1 MRNNNILHRSMMGNI
16 APRTIQDYMTIEAL
30 EDGLTV
36 KLTRNACE
44 YCIDGSMEWIPLTA
58 DTATPAINTGQII
71 SFKISNPSVSSSYGI
86 GTFTISKK
94 CNLSG
99 NCLSLVY
106 GDSAR
111 YFKVIKSSY
120 QFYRLFRNITNII
133 SVSDTFLPATVLGY
147 YCYYDMFYG
156 CTNLIKAPKL
166 PAKILNLSC
175 YNNMFYNCTSLTTA
189 PELPATTLTDSCYSG
204 MFYGCNSL
212 NTAPALPATTLVQN
226 CYRSMFSNCKNLI
239 NAPTL
244 PATRAA
250 TSCYN
255 NMFSNC
261 TSLVNAPELP
271 ATTLSTY
278 CYYQMFSGCTNL
290 RNSPSLPA
298 TKMADYCYAYMF
310 LNCSS
315 LVASPT
321 LPATTLADS
330 CYKYMFS
337 NCQSINTAPELPA
350 ITLKTG
356 CYSYMFEK
364 CSNLTNAPTLP
375 ATTLAGTCYDHMFS
389 YSNVLPDCSNI
400 DFTSNEVVAS
410 GGLRGLF
417 AGTKVTNDDLTNILP
432 LDSNEDYWL
441 PVTTL
446 TSNCYSQMFENCT
459 NITKAPTLPAKTLPS
474 YSYQEMF
481 KGCSNLNNVRMF
493 ATDISATNCL
503 VNWMNGVSSTGIF
516 VKDIEMKT
524 IPTGIPSAWE
534 IVDNYIPQEC
544 VSLTISADNVSGRRT
559 STTIHWEATTNG
571 VDFYNNPVNGIVLSG
586 TATSEEFSQNT
597 SYTDTVERTISFT
610 YIGVTATTTI
620 IQDVWKDVSY
630 TVDLNNNWQ
639 LSTEITN
646 PDSNVYE
653 GVYESFSNQGKDNT
667 AAIMYV
673 DIVGYETFQLYIR
686 SYAESSYDYVMV
698 SQLDKTI
705 NNSSSYSD
713 TTLVKAHTRAS
724 QNSGTTIGSYKLVE
738 FTGIDGGEHRITIVY
753 RKDSSSSN
761 GTDRGYIL
769 IPKNQ

>member
-16 APRTIQDYMTIEAL
+16 TPRTIQDYMTIEAL

-58 DTATPAINTGQII
+58 DAATPAINTGQII

-94 CNLSG
+94 CNLLG

-111 YFKVIKSSY
+111 YFKTIKSSY
-120 QFYRLFRNITNII
+120 QFYRLFRNCTNII
-133 SVSDTFLPATVLGY
+133 SISDTFLSATVLGY
-147 YCYYDMFYG
+147 YCYCEMFYG

-166 PAKILNLSC
+166 PAKILNSSC
-175 YNNMFYNCTSLTTA
+175 YYNMFYNCTSLTTA

-204 MFYGCNSL
+204 MFYGCNAL
-212 NTAPALPATTLVQN
+212 NTAPVLPATTLVQN

-250 TSCYN
+250 SYCYN

-298 TKMADYCYAYMF
+298 IKMADYCYAYMF
-310 LNCSS
+310 SSCSS

-321 LPATTLADS
+321 LPATTLANY
-330 CYKYMFS
+330 CYYNMFS

-356 CYSYMFEK
+356 CYGYMF
-364 CSNLTNAPTLP
+364 S
-375 ATTLAGTCYDHMFS
+375 S
-389 YSNVLPDCSNI
+389 SNVLPNCSNI
-400 DFTSNEVVAS
+400 DFTSNDVVAS

-432 LDSNEDYWL
+432 LDSNGDYCL

-446 TSNCYSQMFENCT
+446 TSYCYSEMFKKCA

-481 KGCSNLNNVRMF
+481 NGCSNLNNVKMF
-493 ATDISATNCL
+493 ATDVSATNCL
-503 VNWMNGVSSTGIF
+503 SSWMSGVSSTGIF

-524 IPTGIPSAWE
+524 IPTGIPSGWE
-534 IVDNYIPQEC
+534 IVDNYTPQEC
-544 VSLTISADNVSGRRT
+544 VSLTISADNVSGRKT
-559 STTIHWEATTNG
+559 STTIYWEATTNG
-571 VDFYNNPVNGIVLSG
+571 IDFYNNPVSGIVLSG

-610 YIGVTATTTI
+610 YMGVTVTTTI
-620 IQDVWKDVSY
+620 IQDVWKDTNY
-630 TVDLNNNWQ
+630 IVDLNNNWQ

-646 PDSNVYE
+646 PDSTVYE
-653 GVYESFSNQGKDNT
+653 GVYESFSNKGKDST

-698 SQLDKTI
+698 SQLDQTI

-713 TTLVKAHTRAS
+713 TTLVKAHTRAI
-724 QNSGTTIGSYKLVE
+724 QNSGTTIDKYKLVE

-753 RKDSSSSN
+753 RKDGSSSS
-761 GTDRGYIL
+761 GTDRGYVL